1 MAVGQFPDKERK
13 CTLQGDRITGAQQ
26 HSRMGGVAG
35 AGSWKEYGLMSGLR
49 KEIATVTTMT
59 KR

>member
-1 MAVGQFPDKERK
+1 MYTSRRQDHWGSA
-13 CTLQGDRITGAQQ
+13 AQQ
-26 HSRMGGVAG
+26 DGGVAG